1 MVIAK
6 ARICD
11 LSRLETGIEW
21 RDVSPEAKDFVRG
34 LVCVDPRKRLTV
46 GQAKRHRWLSR
57 HTREL
62 EEVYERAVEDW
73 IKTEKVEGGK
83 NVTLEH
89 FNLSQSLRS
98 PPRENFYPTSSITSS
113 NPNLNFDPYPMG
125 AFSFEPGSSLPSHL
139 EEKQEQGE
147 EGEDGS
153 MSGVPDLISDQFT
166 PESPQGGCV
175 EDETWRASGL
185 YTAEEDELHDAA
197 AGDGR
202 LRSAMELAREVDAR
216 RSKRR
221 KAERGGEGADG
232 GQKVETGIRSKFFM
246 GR

>member
-1 MVIAK
+1 M
-6 ARICD
+6 
-11 LSRLETGIEW
+11 EW

-73 IKTEKVEGGK
+73 VKTEKVEGGK

-89 FNLSQSLRS
+89 FNLSQRLRS
-98 PPRENFYPTSSITSS
+98 PPRENFYPASSSITSS
-113 NPNLNFDPYPMG
+113 PPNLNFDPYPMG
-125 AFSFEPGSSLPSHL
+125 AFSFEPGSSLPSYL

-153 MSGVPDLISDQFT
+153 MPGVPSLISDQFT
-166 PESPQGGCV
+166 PEPPQGGCV
-175 EDETWRASGL
+175 DDGAWRASGL
-185 YTAEEDELHDAA
+185 YTAEEDELYDAA

-216 RSKRR
+216 RSKMRGAER
-221 KAERGGEGADG
+221 GVGGDQKAER
-232 GQKVETGIRSKFFM
+232 GIRSKFFM
-246 GR
+246 ER

>member
-1 MVIAK
+1 M
-6 ARICD
+6 
-11 LSRLETGIEW
+11 EW

-34 LVCVDPRKRLTV
+34 LVCVDPRNRLTV

-73 IKTEKVEGGK
+73 VKTEKVEDGK

-98 PPRENFYPTSSITSS
+98 PPRGNFYPASSITSS
-113 NPNLNFDPYPMG
+113 PPNLNFDPYPMG
-125 AFSFEPGSSLPSHL
+125 AFSFEPGSSLPSYL

-153 MSGVPDLISDQFT
+153 MPGVPDLISDQFT
-166 PESPQGGCV
+166 PEPPQGGCV
-175 EDETWRASGL
+175 DDGAWRASGL
-185 YTAEEDELHDAA
+185 YTAEEDELYDAA

-221 KAERGGEGADG
+221 GAERGVDG
-232 GQKVETGIRSKFFM
+232 DQKVETGIRSKFFM